1 MLLVLIAHKVNMA
14 AGILYRMK
22 AQSCH
27 DAAPSLMAISGS
39 TGRLDECG
47 FITVVEVIIIIITF
61 MPMMS

>member
-1 MLLVLIAHKVNMA
+1 MLLVLIAYKVNMA

-47 FITVVEVIIIIITF
+47 LVEVVIIIITF
-61 MPMMS
+61 MLMMS

>member
-47 FITVVEVIIIIITF
+47 SVEVIIIIITF